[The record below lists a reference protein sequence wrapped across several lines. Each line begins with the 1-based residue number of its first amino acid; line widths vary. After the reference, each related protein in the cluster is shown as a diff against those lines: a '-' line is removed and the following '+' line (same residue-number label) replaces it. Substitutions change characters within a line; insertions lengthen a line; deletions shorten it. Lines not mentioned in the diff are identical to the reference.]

1 MEPRESRLAKNEAV
15 FRGVNERVVEL
26 TRQLDSVSVFD
37 PHAELVDGL
46 ICECSD
52 AGCLERVGPLT
63 AREYEAVRSDA
74 RRFIIAPNH
83 QALDVETVIERH
95 ERYWIVEKHEG
106 VPADVARE
114 RDPRN

>member
-15 FRGVNERVVEL
+15 FREVNERVVEITQDL
-26 TRQLDSVSVFD
+26 GPGARS
-37 PHAELVDGL
+37 AELVDGL

-52 AGCLERVGPLT
+52 PGCLERVGPL
-63 AREYEAVRSDA
+63 AISEYETVRNDP
-74 RRFIIAPNH
+74 RRFIIAANH
-83 QALDVETVIERH
+83 QALDVERVVERNA
-95 ERYWIVEKHEG
+95 EYWIVEKLEG

>member
-1 MEPRESRLAKNEAV
+1 MESRESRLAKNEAL
-15 FRGVNERVVEL
+15 FRSVNERIVE
-26 TRQLDSVSVFD
+26 VSQELFD

-63 AREYEAVRSDA
+63 ARDYEAVRTDA

-83 QALDVETVIERH
+83 QALDVEAVVERH
-95 ERYWIVEKHEG
+95 ASYWIVEKHEG

-114 RDPRN
+114 RNPRN